1 MRREGAEAQEPGLRA
16 CASPEKS
23 LLETASVKQL
33 GSVPEDREYT
43 GRQLG
48 AHLTDIKQHAPIIK
62 LLSQV
67 PVLICG
73 SPVPW

>member
-1 MRREGAEAQEPGLRA
+1 MTPEGAEAQEQGLRA
-16 CASPEKS
+16 CESTEKS
-23 LLETASVKQL
+23 LLETASLKQL
-33 GSVPEDREYT
+33 SSVPEDREYI

-48 AHLTDIKQHAPIIK
+48 AYQTDIKQHAPTIK
-62 LLSQV
+62 FLAQV